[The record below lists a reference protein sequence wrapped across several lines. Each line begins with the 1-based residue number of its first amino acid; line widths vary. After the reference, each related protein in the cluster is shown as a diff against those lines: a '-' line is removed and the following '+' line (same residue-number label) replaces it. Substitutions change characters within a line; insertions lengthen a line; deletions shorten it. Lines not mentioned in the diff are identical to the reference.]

1 MLHLLKRGAI
11 VGSRLSHSQVSKFQ
25 QCGKAYEYWYV
36 KKIRPTK
43 LRASLLFGTAL
54 DRAIGTLLDPEA
66 EKTPEQIFDYFWR
79 FQDINGTQ
87 EYIPTLLNIIYSKT
101 DYDKDLVTTEDLQKY
116 ELSSESVTNAL
127 EKRDE
132 VGIEKL
138 DNKNRQV
145 VNLLSWISLSKK
157 GHYMIEAFR
166 KKVMPKLKKV
176 HSTQEYIKL
185 ENGDGDSVIGYIDL
199 VADVDGFDTPVVL
212 DLKTSAMQYEEDSV
226 LTSPQLS
233 LYVHAV
239 SDKYKTRKAGFIVLN
254 KHIIKNK
261 TKTCKKCGHF
271 SEGRAKSCDRESIE
285 SVETKKGI
293 VDKAVRCGGE
303 WDEKISPEV
312 YVQFI
317 VDDIPKQTED
327 LVLQNIDDINI
338 SIKTGHFTR
347 NLSICN
353 NVYGGQCE
361 YINLCYRGKM
371 DGLVETNKNE

>member
-1 MLHLLKRGAI
+1 MGNK
-11 VGSRLSHSQVSKFQ
+11 LSHSQVSKFQ

-43 LRASLLFGTAL
+43 LKASLLFGTAL

-66 EKTPEQIFDYFWR
+66 KKTPEQIFDYFWS
-79 FQDINGTQ
+79 FQEVNGKQ
-87 EYIPTLLNIIYSKT
+87 EYIPSILDVMYSKN
-101 DYDKDLVTTEDLQKY
+101 DYDKDLVSKEDLQKF
-116 ELSSESVTNAL
+116 EIDLKDLEIAI
-127 EKRDE
+127 EKRDD
-132 VGIEKL
+132 VGIDRL
-138 DNKNRQV
+138 DKSNRRIINV
-145 VNLLSWISLSKK
+145 ISWVSLKKK

-166 KKVMPKLKKV
+166 SKVMPKLKKV

-185 ENGDGDSVIGYIDL
+185 ENDDGDSVIGYIDL
-199 VADVDGFDTPVVL
+199 VADVDGYDTPVVL
-212 DLKTSAMQYEEDSV
+212 DLKTSAMEYEEDAV

-239 SDKYKTRKAGFIVLN
+239 SDKYSTRKAGFIVLN

-271 SEGRAKSCDRESIE
+271 SEGRAKTCDRESIE
-285 SVETKKGI
+285 QVESKKGL
-293 VDKAVRCGGE
+293 VDKAVRCNGE
-303 WDEKISPEV
+303 WDEKINPEV

-317 VDDIPKQTED
+317 VDEIPRQTED
-327 LVLQNIDDINI
+327 LVLQNIDDINT

-353 NVYGGQCE
+353 NVYGGPCE

-371 DGLVETNKNE
+371 DGLVEVIKNEK